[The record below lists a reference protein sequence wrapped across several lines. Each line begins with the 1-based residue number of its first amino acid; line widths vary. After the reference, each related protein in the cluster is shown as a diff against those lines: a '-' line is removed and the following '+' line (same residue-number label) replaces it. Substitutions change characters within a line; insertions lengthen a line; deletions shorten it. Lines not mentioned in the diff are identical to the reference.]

1 MAKNKINYQDE
12 LILSLKRENSLLRS
26 IKFPAMVC
34 KVNKVE
40 IDKFLEDLNKPGQII
55 VDQSKSSDDETTPRD
70 FTKPEWRLFHFGK
83 EEYELATADKNGVLV
98 FRDAIF
104 EAPFDDKEDCTN
116 DWEKCTLKPLLLKW
130 FEDNAPQILK
140 DNYDVDLLSEEEI
153 FGENKLEMFK
163 DWHNRIKGLKGEE
176 HSTWWWTKTAYR
188 GYVPNAI
195 HVSPAGYR
203 NYSGA
208 SGSLGVVPCLR
219 PKHQK

>member
-1 MAKNKINYQDE
+1 MANTKPNFEKDLKEIKKSVNKICD
-12 LILSLKRENSLLRS
+12 LLGYS
-26 IKFPAMVC
+26 
-34 KVNKVE
+34 
-40 IDKFLEDLNKPGQII
+40 D
-55 VDQSKSSDDETTPRD
+55 SKMDTAKHSKARD
-70 FTKPEWRLFHFGK
+70 FSKPEWRLFHFGK

-104 EAPFDDKEDCTN
+104 EAPFDDKEDWRDCTN

-176 HSTWWWTKTAYR
+176 HSTWWWTKTANR
-188 GYVPNAI
+188 GYVHYAI
-195 HVSPAGYR
+195 GVHPTGNRSSNDAY
-203 NYSGA
+203 YTF
-208 SGSLGVVPCLR
+208 GVVPCLR

>member
-1 MAKNKINYQDE
+1 MANTKPNFEKDLKEIKKSVNKICD
-12 LILSLKRENSLLRS
+12 LLGYS
-26 IKFPAMVC
+26 
-34 KVNKVE
+34 
-40 IDKFLEDLNKPGQII
+40 D
-55 VDQSKSSDDETTPRD
+55 SKMDTAKHSKARD

-104 EAPFDDKEDCTN
+104 EAPFDDKEDWRDCTN

-188 GYVPNAI
+188 GYVNSAI
-195 HVSPAGYR
+195 FVCTTGYR
-203 NYSGA
+203 DYYIANYA
-208 SGSLGVVPCLR
+208 IGVVPCLR

>member
-1 MAKNKINYQDE
+1 MANTKPNFEKDLKEIKKSVNKICD
-12 LILSLKRENSLLRS
+12 LLGYS
-26 IKFPAMVC
+26 
-34 KVNKVE
+34 
-40 IDKFLEDLNKPGQII
+40 D
-55 VDQSKSSDDETTPRD
+55 SKMDTAKHSKARD
-70 FTKPEWRLFHFGK
+70 FSKPEWRLFHFGK

-104 EAPFDDKEDCTN
+104 EAPFDDKEDWRDCTN

-176 HSTWWWTKTAYR
+176 QSTWWWTKTAYR
-188 GYVPNAI
+188 GYVNIAI
-195 HVSPAGYR
+195 NVDSAGSRDNNYAHVTY
-203 NYSGA
+203 
-208 SGSLGVVPCLR
+208 GVVPCLR